1 MAAEKAQLSKTEY
14 QKIFLRLSETVG
26 DDLAI
31 FCICAV
37 ADIPYVPEL
46 DAGSWKEYADMVKT
60 EDGGDTVGFA
70 DGETDVN
77 EVLKMG
83 MEDHERW
90 LLEWGVGTEEHPYSE
105 NEYRQLDALYNTMTG
120 QLDRLGALTKQQED
134 TARIC
139 AVWGLK
145 RAQASA
151 KADKES
157 IDIAA
162 KLDKMIRDNL
172 SDCNMRS
179 RDILPTQ
186 EQRPDGFVD
195 ALKNKYGLAA
205 DMSKDDVLEAFY
217 KWCRQRNYPQT
228 VDAEEKALLAI
239 IQTIQKNNDLP
250 VVQDLPDEAK
260 LGEFGFEFADE
271 PNEDEKNAYSYLGIV
286 RDGKGGDA

>member
-1 MAAEKAQLSKTEY
+1 MAAEAKISKIEY
-14 QKIFLRLSETVG
+14 QKIFLRLSEEIG
-26 DDLAI
+26 DDLA
-31 FCICAV
+31 FYCLCAV
-37 ADIPYVPEL
+37 ADVPYRPDVE
-46 DAGSWKEYADMVKT
+46 ARNWKDYAAQIEQEQDS
-60 EDGGDTVGFA
+60 DRLGFA

-83 MEDHERW
+83 MEEHERW
-90 LLEWGVGTEEHPYSE
+90 LLEWGEGTEEKPYTD
-105 NEYRQLDALYNTMTG
+105 NEYRQLDALFNTMTG

-145 RAQASA
+145 RAQCSA
-151 KADKES
+151 KGDKDS

-172 SDCNMRS
+172 ADCNMRS

-195 ALKNKYGLAA
+195 ALKNKYGLGT

-217 KWCRQRNYPQT
+217 KWCRQRDYPQT

-250 VVQDLPDEAK
+250 VDFELPEEAK
-260 LGEFGFEFADE
+260 LGEFAFEFATE
-271 PNEDEKNAYSYLGIV
+271 PNEDEKNAYAYLGLV
-286 RDGKGGDA
+286 RDGKLNN